1 MELGSY
7 EGYDLGFVEV
17 GTGEPRYV
25 VTGGV
30 GDEKG
35 MDAGEEPKGDVGCQH
50 VLGRIGPLGHFVG
63 NGDGYA
69 LGEAEGAGVVG
80 EHAELAVVDEEI
92 GAEEAIDAGGELV
105 EGLSVDIVFD
115 FGDAGLI
122 RQPVDGL
129 DEVGITGNGGG
140 FVGEDGPG
148 SLAVGVLREIE
159 ELFFDHV
166 VVII

>member
-1 MELGSY
+1 VELGSY

-17 GTGEPRYV
+17 GTGEPGDV
-25 VTGGV
+25 ATGGI

-35 MDAGEEPKGDVGCQH
+35 MDAGEESEGGVGCQH
-50 VLGRIGPLGHFVG
+50 VLGGVGPLGHLIG
-63 NGDGYA
+63 YGDGYA
-69 LGEAEGAGVVG
+69 LGEAEGAWMVG
-80 EHAELAVVDEEI
+80 EHVELAVVDEEI

-148 SLAVGVLREIE
+148 SFAVGVLREIE